1 MNRVLFIG
9 AHPDDVELGCGGI
22 INKLSEEGCDIRVIM
37 IAEGMSCR
45 YDKCDINSDEVKEL
59 IKLRTDCAIKSL
71 NSLGVNSYEFYD
83 LPCGRLDNVSLID
96 INKIIEKE
104 INSFKP
110 YTVYTHS
117 NTDTNKD
124 HRIIFESTRI
134 ATRPGSCALS
144 DSFINEVY
152 LYEVLSSTEWNFDE
166 VFKPNVFI
174 GLSESNV
181 EKKVKSL
188 GMYDTEIN
196 SWPHPRSAEGIKTQA
211 KYRGMQVGTNYA
223 ESFIL
228 FRSYR

>member
-96 INKIIEKE
+96 INKIIDGL
-104 INSFKP
+104 NSIGN
-110 YTVYTHS
+110 YIDSSETELS
-117 NTDTNKD
+117 NVRTYIEDVE
-124 HRIIFESTRI
+124 ESLSYLQD
-134 ATRPGSCALS
+134 ATEDLR
-144 DSFINEVY
+144 VY
-152 LYEVLSSTEWNFDE
+152 LDELTYEVKE
-166 VFKPNVFI
+166 
-174 GLSESNV
+174 
-181 EKKVKSL
+181 EK
-188 GMYDTEIN
+188 
-196 SWPHPRSAEGIKTQA
+196 
-211 KYRGMQVGTNYA
+211 
-223 ESFIL
+223 
-228 FRSYR
+228 